1 MLRAMIKFHKGMMRM
16 PVPWRLWLMLLVAF
30 NLALP
35 LLLIGH
41 IEAQLVVGLFFV
53 SMALMVILTMTAG
66 FTRLLGLGHI
76 AWIGLLGFLIARLGH
91 IPPDDLFGVWVRAV
105 IALNA
110 TSLVLD
116 AIDVIRYI
124 GGDRAET
131 VRGL

>member
-1 MLRAMIKFHKGMMRM
+1 MFRALIRFQKGMMRM

-30 NLALP
+30 NLVLP
-35 LLLIGH
+35 LFFIGY
-41 IEAQLVVGLFFV
+41 IEAQLVVGVFFV
-53 SMALMVILTMTAG
+53 SMALMVILTMVAG

-76 AWIGLLGFLIARLGH
+76 AWIGLIGFLVPRLGQ
-91 IPPDDLFGVWVRAV
+91 IPADDLFGVWIRVL

-110 TSLVLD
+110 TSLVID

-131 VRGL
+131 VKGL

>member
-1 MLRAMIKFHKGMMRM
+1 MLKATIKFHKGMMRM

-30 NLALP
+30 NLVLP

-41 IEAQLVVGLFFV
+41 MEAQLVVGAFFV
-53 SMALMVILTMTAG
+53 SMALMVILTMAAG

-76 AWIGLLGFLIARLGH
+76 LWIGLLGFLMLRLGQ
-91 IPPDDLFGVWVRAV
+91 IPADDLFGVWIRGL

-110 TSLVLD
+110 ASLVLD

-131 VRGL
+131 VKGL